1 MDMGIAQCNIIERSR
16 SKVIKATF
24 NLNSWIKNFEKSKKE
39 KEKKSVSELH
49 CAILISV
56 ALGIFFRGVVKN
68 LNENFFNKKR
78 TWIYWV
84 IDKKTKEVSQ
94 FPSTSF
100 QILNCYM
107 IIHYEYLLPLW
118 IAMTILSC

>member
-39 KEKKSVSELH
+39 KEKEKKSVSELY
-49 CAILISV
+49 CAILISM

-84 IDKKTKEVSQ
+84 IDKKKKEV
-94 FPSTSF
+94 
-100 QILNCYM
+100 L
-107 IIHYEYLLPLW
+107 
-118 IAMTILSC
+118 

>member
-39 KEKKSVSELH
+39 KEKEKKSVSELH

-56 ALGIFFRGVVKN
+56 ALGIFFRGVI
-68 LNENFFNKKR
+68 KKLK
-78 TWIYWV
+78 WNY
-84 IDKKTKEVSQ
+84 
-94 FPSTSF
+94 F
-100 QILNCYM
+100 
-107 IIHYEYLLPLW
+107 
-118 IAMTILSC
+118 